1 MVNNIHKGCI
11 SVQNSESLFLDLG
24 LESGFLL
31 QLFVCSHRFLVDHN
45 SLQLSQSEELGLSG
59 LSNPTVGLHFP
70 TAVVGV
76 VAIIG
81 QQH

>member
-1 MVNNIHKGCI
+1 MYIQGVYPYKTLNP
-11 SVQNSESLFLDLG
+11 LFLDLG

-31 QLFVCSHRFLVDHN
+31 KLFVCSHRFLVDHN